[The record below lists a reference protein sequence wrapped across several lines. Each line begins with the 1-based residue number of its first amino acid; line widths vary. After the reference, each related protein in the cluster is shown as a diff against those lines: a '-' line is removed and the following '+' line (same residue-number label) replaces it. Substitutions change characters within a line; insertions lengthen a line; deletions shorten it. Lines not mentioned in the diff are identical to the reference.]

1 LQYDPAR
8 WYIAVPRILQ
18 LVALRFGS
26 SHDKDLAIV
35 VLRHE
40 VAILRGQIARP
51 AFTTADRAFLAAVSR
66 LLARVKWT
74 SFIVTPATLVRWHRR
89 FVARRRTY
97 PRRIGRPATARDV
110 RALVLRS
117 ATENPRRGCQR
128 IVGELK
134 GLGVLRQ
141 YRVRGKMIDVG
152 VAARHSTGDAGRLQD
167 GCCISIS
174 PGDA

>member
-74 SFIVTPATLVRWHRR
+74 SFIVTPATLVRWH
-89 FVARRRTY
+89 
-97 PRRIGRPATARDV
+97 
-110 RALVLRS
+110 
-117 ATENPRRGCQR
+117 
-128 IVGELK
+128 
-134 GLGVLRQ
+134 
-141 YRVRGKMIDVG
+141 
-152 VAARHSTGDAGRLQD
+152 
-167 GCCISIS
+167 
-174 PGDA
+174 